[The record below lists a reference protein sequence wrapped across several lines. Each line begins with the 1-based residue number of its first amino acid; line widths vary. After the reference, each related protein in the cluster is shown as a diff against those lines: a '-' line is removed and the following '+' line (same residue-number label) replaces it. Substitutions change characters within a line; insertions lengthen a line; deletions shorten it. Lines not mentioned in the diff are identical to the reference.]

1 MQEAAVTAGTPV
13 MWTVFVA
20 LVAGVLALD
29 LGVINR
35 KSHTPTLRSAALWAG
50 FCIALAAGFNLWVL
64 HEYGGKKALEFTTA
78 YLLEEALSIDNLF
91 VFLILF
97 RGLGVPQEHQ
107 HRVLFWGILGAI
119 VTRGVFI
126 AAGTALVHSFSWIFW
141 VFGAVLLLTG
151 VKLLASGD
159 EAPHPERNPFA
170 RLAMRLFPMTTD
182 YRGSAFFVRE
192 AGRLMA
198 TPLFLA
204 LVAAEGTDIVF
215 AVDSIPAVFGLWDN
229 PAQVDPFIVYTSNI
243 FAILGLRSLYFLLA
257 GIMDRFHYLKV
268 GLSFVL
274 MFIGAKMLVAEAF
287 HWHVPVQWSLL
298 VLLVLVGGSIVVSLL
313 RPPAGAD

>member
-1 MQEAAVTAGTPV
+1 MQVATATAGSPV
-13 MWTVFVA
+13 MWTGFVV
-20 LVAGVLALD
+20 LVVGVLALD
-29 LGVINR
+29 LGVVNR

-50 FCIALAAGFNLWVL
+50 CCVALAAGFSLWVL
-64 HEYGGKKALEFTTA
+64 AEYGSVKTLEFTTA
-78 YLLEEALSIDNLF
+78 YLLELVLSIDNLF

-97 RGLGVPQEHQ
+97 RALAVPLEHQ
-107 HRVLFWGILGAI
+107 HRVLFWGILGAV
-119 VTRGVFI
+119 VTRGLFI

-159 EAPHPERNPFA
+159 EAPHPERNPVA

-204 LVAAEGTDIVF
+204 LMAVEGTDIVF
-215 AVDSIPAVFGLWDN
+215 AVDSIPAVFGLWDS

-243 FAILGLRSLYFLLA
+243 FAILGLRSMYFLLA
-257 GIMDRFHYLKV
+257 GIMGRFHYLKV

-274 MFIGAKMLVAEAF
+274 MFIGAKMIAAEA
-287 HWHVPVQWSLL
+287 WGLKVPVHWSLL
-298 VLLVLVGGSIVVSLL
+298 VLLILVGGSVVASLL
-313 RPPAGAD
+313 RSRPTAD

>member
-1 MQEAAVTAGTPV
+1 MEAALVTAGSPV
-13 MWTVFVA
+13 MWTAFVV
-20 LVAGVLALD
+20 LVVGVLVLD
-29 LGVINR
+29 LGVVNR
-35 KSHTPTLRSAALWAG
+35 RSHTPTLRSAALWAG

-64 HEYGGKKALEFTTA
+64 AEYGGGKALEFTTA

-97 RGLGVPQEHQ
+97 RALAVPHEHQ
-107 HRVLFWGILGAI
+107 HRVLFWGIIGAV
-119 VTRGVFI
+119 VTRGAFI
-126 AAGTALVHSFSWIFW
+126 AAGTALVHSFTWIFW

-159 EAPHPERNPFA
+159 EQPHPERNPIA
-170 RLAMRLFPMTTD
+170 RLAMRLFPMTSD

-204 LVAAEGTDIVF
+204 LVAVEGTDIVF

-243 FAILGLRSLYFLLA
+243 FAILGLRSLYFLLS
-257 GIMDRFHYLKV
+257 GILDRFHYLKV

-274 MFIGAKMLVAEAF
+274 MFIGAKMIAAEAWG
-287 HWHVPVQWSLL
+287 WHVPVQWSLL
-298 VLLVLVGGSIVVSLL
+298 VLLVLVGGSIAASLL
-313 RPPAGAD
+313 RTRPGAD